1 MPQNSRR
8 VLEKKGPHAGRTWT
22 PRAAFL
28 HTHVKYRR
36 GVLFKRQKRIGGCR
50 LEEASKNGGVQ
61 GGRGVGGK
69 VNLPP

>member
-1 MPQNSRR
+1 MGTP
-8 VLEKKGPHAGRTWT
+8 GT
-22 PRAAFL
+22 PRVAFL
-28 HTHVKYRR
+28 IR
-36 GVLFKRQKRIGGCR
+36 GFKNLREVPFKEQKSLGGCR

>member
-8 VLEKKGPHAGRTWT
+8 VLEKKGPHAWGH
-22 PRAAFL
+22 RAPAVAFL
-28 HTHVKYRR
+28 HPRVKNRR
-36 GVLFKRQKRIGGCR
+36 GGPLKRQKRIGGCR

-69 VNLPP
+69 VNLSP

>member
-8 VLEKKGPHAGRTWT
+8 VLGKKAPTHGDTIT

-28 HTHVKYRR
+28 HPRVKNCR
-36 GVLFKRQKRIGGCR
+36 GGPFKEQKSLGGCR
-50 LEEASKNGGVQ
+50 LEDASKSEGVQ

-69 VNLPP
+69 VNLPH